1 MPSEPIIHS
10 EGVRHEI
17 RDTNIPALSA
27 FGVAIVL
34 TIAAT
39 MLFCFVIFRIYQNTM
54 PMGPPATPYASSRQL
69 PPEPRL
75 QTSPR
80 MDLDGYLST
89 QRNELDDYSWVDRQS
104 GVVRIPVERA
114 MELLLK
120 QGFPV
125 RRAADTSQVTRLPD
139 GYSPPMLL
147 INLHSKHA
155 QVAARRTARR
165 SIAGNGGNR

>member
-1 MPSEPIIHS
+1 MPTEPNIHT

-17 RDTNIPALSA
+17 RDANIPALTA
-27 FGVAIVL
+27 FGVGIVL

-54 PMGPPATPYASSRQL
+54 PMGQPATPYASSRQL

-80 MDLDGYLST
+80 MDLEDYLDT
-89 QRNELDDYSWVDRQS
+89 QRNELGGYGWVDRQN

-120 QGFPV
+120 QGFAV
-125 RRAADTSQVTRLPD
+125 RTATGSSQAARLPD
-139 GYSPPMLL
+139 GYSAPA
-147 INLHSKHA
+147 HRDSSHGKRA
-155 QVAARRTARR
+155 RVAVRHRAPRTSAE
-165 SIAGNGGNR
+165 NGGNR

>member
-1 MPSEPIIHS
+1 MPSEPAIHT

-17 RDTNIPALSA
+17 RDANIPALTA

-39 MLFCFVIFRIYQNTM
+39 MLFCFIVFRIYQNTI
-54 PMGPPATPYASSRQL
+54 PTGPPAAPYPSARQL

-75 QTSPR
+75 QSSPR
-80 MDLDGYLST
+80 MDLEDYLNT
-89 QRNELDDYSWVDRQS
+89 QRNELGGYSWVDRQN

-125 RRAADTSQVTRLPD
+125 RATGTSQAARLPD
-139 GYSPPMLL
+139 GYSPPV
-147 INLHSKHA
+147 ISETSHSKR
-155 QVAARRTARR
+155 ARLAGRHTARR
-165 SIAGNGGNR
+165 PSAENGGNR